1 MSNQKEKRT
10 FKDFKALIDEY
21 FNNCERDNILPLFP
35 ELLLH
40 LDISLDSWNN
50 YLNPPSIDNLRY
62 KNDIDYRRRMDNK
75 YRYAAEAKKAELRL
89 EAAISRVATTTNKPT
104 GAIFLLKQP
113 HYGGY
118 TDKQIT
124 EVGGT
129 DVPITINLKTS
140 SGEDFKPG

>member
-1 MSNQKEKRT
+1 MADKKEKRT
-10 FKDFKALIDEY
+10 FKDFKASIEEY

-40 LDISLDSWNN
+40 LDVSLDSWNN

-62 KNDIDYRRRMDNK
+62 RV
-75 YRYAAEAKKAELRL
+75 AAEAKKAELRL